1 VIGSSAPQRALER
14 LRRLERRA
22 AVLGTVA
29 LPSSLTEDQLA
40 GLAAAPLDESL
51 LAAALARLDAGAVAA
66 PIRSRPTFRLGRAV
80 PGAEPSRAAVVSG
93 AEPSRAAVVS
103 GAQPSRAAAVA
114 STPVVAL
121 PHRPEPIE
129 SPAHERAETAFAA
142 AAARVPGG
150 ADAVAT
156 PVAANWVRGAD
167 VVLGP
172 TDEPDEPTSGAREAL
187 RRALAAADPQSG
199 DGSASNEPPPSSGL
213 ARRPAPPVAQP
224 AADRPLWD
232 EPVSPHRRGRLS
244 DDRSEHH
251 AADRRRPADPPLP
264 MPSGAGGLAELVRRW
279 EGGGRSLENDPEVWL
294 DDPDLPGMPLDPTD
308 PADPWD
314 PPELEPLEPY
324 DDDDALASALDRLL
338 SGELRRHGIDPEGA

>member
-1 VIGSSAPQRALER
+1 MIGSSAPQRALER

-22 AVLGTVA
+22 AVLGTAA
-29 LPSSLTEDQLA
+29 LPSSLTEDRLT
-40 GLAAAPLDESL
+40 GLDAAPLDESL

-66 PIRSRPTFRLGRAV
+66 PIRSRPAFSMGRSL
-80 PGAEPSRAAVVSG
+80 PGADPSRAAAVSG
-93 AEPSRAAVVS
+93 AEPSRAAAVVS
-103 GAQPSRAAAVA
+103 
-114 STPVVAL
+114 TPAVAL
-121 PHRPEPIE
+121 PRRPEPID
-129 SPAHERAETAFAA
+129 SRAHERVETAFAA

-187 RRALAAADPQSG
+187 RRALAAADPPRS
-199 DGSASNEPPPSSGL
+199 DGMAPNEPPPSSGP
-213 ARRPAPPVAQP
+213 ARRLAPPVAQP
-224 AADRPLWD
+224 AADRPPWD
-232 EPVSPHRRGRLS
+232 APVSPHRRRRLS

-251 AADRRRPADPPLP
+251 AAERRRPADPPLP

-279 EGGGRSLENDPEVWL
+279 EGGGARSLENDPEVWL
-294 DDPDLPGMPLDPTD
+294 DDPDLPGMPLVPTD

-324 DDDDALASALDRLL
+324 DDDALASALDRLL